1 MEAGA
6 VYLLYHHDPMPSTE
20 LTQRRHSVM
29 VVELMA
35 EERINQPTKD
45 PQDTQPE
52 VPTQH
57 PTEAG
62 F

>member
-1 MEAGA
+1 M
-6 VYLLYHHDPMPSTE
+6 YLLYHHDPTPTTE

-35 EERINQPTKD
+35 EEQTNQPTKGPKD
-45 PQDTQPE
+45 IQPE
-52 VPTQH
+52 VPPQH